1 MIYDIRY
8 MEYSKMT
15 TLLSV
20 RRRVLGWPLR
30 LKPCTVD
37 CWT

>member
-1 MIYDIRY
+1 

-20 RRRVLGWPLR
+20 RRRVLAWPLQ
-30 LKPCTVD
+30 LKPCTV
-37 CWT
+37 